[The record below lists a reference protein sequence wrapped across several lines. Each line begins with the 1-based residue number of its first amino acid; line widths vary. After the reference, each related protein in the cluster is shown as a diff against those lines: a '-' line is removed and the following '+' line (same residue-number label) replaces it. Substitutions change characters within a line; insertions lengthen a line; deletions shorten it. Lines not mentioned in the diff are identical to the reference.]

1 MAKSKMRYSCQECGA
16 AQSKWSGQCQSCE
29 GWNTLVEELDDAAP
43 TQSLRKG
50 LSLAFTDL
58 SSVCDN
64 PPRFLSHIAEFDRVC
79 GGGLVSGSVV
89 LVGGDPGIGKSTL
102 LLQVAAKLSKELGV
116 YYVSGEEAI
125 NQVRMRAERLNVK
138 DSKVHL
144 AAATSLNDIITSLES
159 VKNNK
164 VGVVIIDSIQTMHAD
179 SIAAAPGSVSQ
190 VRFCTQALI
199 RFAKKRNVIVI
210 IVGHVTKEGTIAG
223 PRVLE
228 HMVDAVLYFEGER
241 GHQFRILRGVKNRF
255 GATDEIGVFEM
266 TQEGLQEVLNPSALF
281 ISERDEAIS
290 GSAVF
295 AGIEGT
301 RPLLLEVQALVAP
314 SAFGTPRRAV
324 VGWDNNR
331 LAMLLAVL
339 ETRCGVNLGN
349 RDVYLNVAGGL
360 RIQEPAADLAVAAA
374 LLSALTD
381 QPLPKASLFCGEVG
395 LSGEVRGVTHLE
407 ARLKEA
413 RKLGFESVYIPT
425 QGSSKIKT
433 NTTKSLEIMR
443 LGTLQELA
451 GFFNTSQQQHNKP
464 NSDIKEEKKRYG

>member
-1 MAKSKMRYSCQECGA
+1 MAKSKVRYVCQGCGGS
-16 AQSKWSGQCQSCE
+16 QPKWSGQCQSCE
-29 GWNTLVEELDDAAP
+29 EWNTLTEELEEASSFHKIP
-43 TQSLRKG
+43 KG
-50 LSLAFTDL
+50 ASLAFTDL

-79 GGGLVSGSVV
+79 GGGLVAGSVV

-102 LLQVAAKLSKELGV
+102 LLQVTAKLSKDMDV
-116 YYVSGEEAI
+116 YYISGEEAI
-125 NQVRMRAERLNVK
+125 NQVRMRAERLGVR

-144 AAATSLNDIITSLES
+144 ASATSLNDILTSLEHT
-159 VKNNK
+159 KA
-164 VGVVIIDSIQTMHAD
+164 GLVVIDSIQTMHAD

-199 RFAKKRNVIVI
+199 KFAKKRHIIIV

-266 TQEGLQEVLNPSALF
+266 TQKGLQEVLNPSSLF
-281 ISERDEAIS
+281 ISEREEQIS
-290 GSAVF
+290 GSVVF

-301 RPLLLEVQALVAP
+301 RPILLEVQALVAP
-314 SAFGTPRRAV
+314 TSFGTPRRSV
-324 VGWDNNR
+324 VGWDTNR

-339 ETRCGVNLGN
+339 ETRCSVNLSN
-349 RDVYLNVAGGL
+349 RDVYLNIAGGL
-360 RIQEPAADLAVAAA
+360 RTQEPAADLAVAAA
-374 LLSALTD
+374 LISALCDT
-381 QPLPKASLFCGEVG
+381 PLPKASLFCGEVG
-395 LSGEVRGVTHLE
+395 LSGEVRGVTHLD

-413 RKLGFESVYIPT
+413 KKLGFKSVYIPH
-425 QGSSKIKT
+425 QGSNKVKINGTDGLQVSKLKAL
-433 NTTKSLEIMR
+433 S
-443 LGTLQELA
+443 ELA
-451 GFFNTSQQQHNKP
+451 SLFKVPKYSDSVQN
-464 NSDIKEEKKRYG
+464 NSSSKKAS

>member
-1 MAKSKMRYSCQECGA
+1 MAKSKVLYSCQECGA

-29 GWNTLVEELDDAAP
+29 GWNTLVEELNDAAP
-43 TQSLRKG
+43 TQGLRKG
-50 LSLAFTDL
+50 ISLAFTDL
-58 SSVCDN
+58 SSVCEN
-64 PPRFLSHIAEFDRVC
+64 PPRFLSRITEFDRVC
-79 GGGLVSGSVV
+79 GGGLVAGSVV

-102 LLQVAAKLSKELGV
+102 LLQVAARLSKDLGV

-125 NQVRMRAERLNVK
+125 NQVRMRAERLKVK

-144 AAATSLNDIITSLES
+144 AAATSLNDIITSLEGT
-159 VKNNK
+159 KA
-164 VGVVIIDSIQTMHAD
+164 GVVIIDSIQTMHAD
-179 SIAAAPGSVSQ
+179 SISAAPGSVSQ

-199 RFAKKRNVIVI
+199 RFAKKRNIIVI

-266 TQEGLQEVLNPSALF
+266 TLEGLQEVLNPSSLF
-281 ISERDEAIS
+281 ISERDEQIS

-374 LLSALTD
+374 LMSALTD
-381 QPLPKASLFCGEVG
+381 QALPKASLFCGEVG

-407 ARLKEA
+407 SRLKEA
-413 RKLGFESVYIPT
+413 QKLGFESAYIPT
-425 QGSSKIKT
+425 QGSSKLKT
-433 NTTKSLEIMR
+433 ASATSLEIMR

-451 GFFNTSQQQHNKP
+451 NLFNTQPQKNPQNQPDLKGQ
-464 NSDIKEEKKRYG
+464 EEQKKYG

>member
-1 MAKSKMRYSCQECGA
+1 MAKSKLTYVCHKCGGN
-16 AQSKWSGQCQSCE
+16 QPKWSGQCQSCE
-29 GWNTLVEELDDAAP
+29 AWNSLTEEVNDTSAP
-43 TQSLRKG
+43 HVLKKG
-50 LSLAFTDL
+50 VALAFTDL
-58 SSVCDN
+58 SSVCEN
-64 PPRFLSHIAEFDRVC
+64 PPRFLSTIAEFDRVC
-79 GGGLVSGSVV
+79 GGGLVAGSVV

-102 LLQVAAKLSKELGV
+102 LLQVAAKLSKSLNT

-125 NQVRMRAERLNVK
+125 NQVRMRAERLKVK

-144 AAATSLNDIITSLES
+144 AAATSLNDILTSLES
-159 VKNNK
+159 TRA
-164 VGVVIIDSIQTMHAD
+164 GLVIIDSIQTMHAD
-179 SIAAAPGSVSQ
+179 SVAAAPGSVSQ

-199 RFAKKRNVIVI
+199 RFAKKRNIIVI

-281 ISERDEAIS
+281 ISERQEQIS

-301 RPLLLEVQALVAP
+301 RPLLIEVQALVAP
-314 SAFGTPRRAV
+314 SAYGTPRRAV
-324 VGWDNNR
+324 VGWDSSR

-360 RIQEPAADLAVAAA
+360 KIQEPAADLAVAAA
-374 LLSALTD
+374 LMSALTD

-413 RKLGFESVYIPT
+413 QKLGFKSAYIPT
-425 QGSSKIKT
+425 QGSSKVKP
-433 NTTKSLEIMR
+433 KSLEIMR
-443 LGTLQELA
+443 LGTLQDLA
-451 GFFNTSQQQHNKP
+451 AFFNTQQQNSQNKQEVQ
-464 NSDIKEEKKRYG
+464 KYG

>member
-1 MAKSKMRYSCQECGA
+1 M
-16 AQSKWSGQCQSCE
+16 
-29 GWNTLVEELDDAAP
+29 EELDDAAP
-43 TQSLRKG
+43 TQGLRKG
-50 LSLAFTDL
+50 ISLAFTDL
-58 SSVCDN
+58 SSVCEN
-64 PPRFLSHIAEFDRVC
+64 PPRFLSNITEFDRVC
-79 GGGLVSGSVV
+79 GGGLVAGSVV

-102 LLQVAAKLSKELGV
+102 LLQVAARLSKNLGV
-116 YYVSGEEAI
+116 YYISGEEAI
-125 NQVRMRAERLNVK
+125 NQVRMRAERLKVK

-144 AAATSLNDIITSLES
+144 AAATSLNDIITSLEGA
-159 VKNNK
+159 KA
-164 VGVVIIDSIQTMHAD
+164 GVVIIDSIQTMHAD
-179 SIAAAPGSVSQ
+179 SISAAPGSVSQ

-199 RFAKKRNVIVI
+199 RFAKKRNIIVI

-266 TQEGLQEVLNPSALF
+266 TQEGLQEVSNPSSLF
-281 ISERDEAIS
+281 ISERDEQIS

-374 LLSALTD
+374 LMSALTD
-381 QPLPKASLFCGEVG
+381 QALPKASLFCGEVG
-395 LSGEVRGVTHLE
+395 LSGEVRGVKHLE

-413 RKLGFESVYIPT
+413 QKLGFKSAYIPT

-433 NTTKSLEIMR
+433 TATKSLEVMR

-451 GFFNTSQQQHNKP
+451 SFFNTTSQNTPRNQP
-464 NSDIKEEKKRYG
+464 NSNVNLPEEPKRYG